1 MEVPLRILKVLL
13 LAIGVATVSVAPA
26 QSPKVKIMGASAT
39 VEAYHGFMF
48 LGVSLGFY
56 KQLGADVE
64 FATVAGSSAAIQ
76 LVGAGTAQMAYA
88 GMDALILAKSKHPTL
103 PVTAVYLHDR
113 GNIYEI
119 AVPDESPI
127 RSVAM
132 LKDQNLGVA
141 NLASG
146 AIPAI
151 RAMLGEAGLNPATG
165 VNLVPV
171 GNGAQAAA
179 ALRAGRVQ
187 ALSLFRAQ
195 HAVIETLGFKFRY
208 FTRDQPSAV
217 IVVNTDFYKKHPET
231 VAQVLRGIVMG
242 SVFAQ
247 VNPNA
252 TVREHWKMFGK
263 PTGISE
269 AEATWRGS
277 HVLSG
282 AAKMW
287 KDYRDKSVRW
297 GDMTQAQWDGM
308 QKFLVEQKLLG
319 AAIPSETLFSTDL
332 IGKVNNPADAARA
345 EKLAKSM

>member
-1 MEVPLRILKVLL
+1 MKLRVRILRVLC
-13 LAIGVATVSVAPA
+13 LAIGFAAASIAAA
-26 QSPKVKIMGASAT
+26 QAPKVKLMGASAT

-48 LGVSLGFY
+48 LGVALGFY

-76 LVGAGTAQMAYA
+76 LVGAGTAQMAYS

-127 RSVAM
+127 KSVAM
-132 LKDQNLGVA
+132 LKGQNLGVA

-151 RAMLGEAGLNPATG
+151 RAMLGEAGLDPATG
-165 VNLVPV
+165 VNLIPV

-217 IVVNTDFYKKHPET
+217 IVVNTDFYRKHPET

-242 SVFAQ
+242 SVFALA
-247 VNPNA
+247 NPNA

-269 AEATWRGS
+269 AEATWRGA
-277 HVLSG
+277 HVLTG
-282 AAKMW
+282 AARMW
-287 KDYRDKSVRW
+287 KDPRDKSVRW
-297 GDMTQAQWDGM
+297 GDMTKAQWDGM
-308 QKFLVEQKLLG
+308 QKFLVEQKLLP
-319 AAIPSETLFSTDL
+319 AAIPSESLFSTDL
-332 IGKVNNPADAARA
+332 IGKINNPADAARA